1 MLWKEESY
9 PCVPKAKMEEAELLH
24 IKANFFRPGLVEIN
38 HIIKLRFLH
47 DEVALIVPRT
57 MVNLLPILFS

>member
-1 MLWKEESY
+1 
-9 PCVPKAKMEEAELLH
+9 MEEAELLH

-57 MVNLLPILFS
+57 MVNLLPTLFS